1 VRVLVTGGR
10 GLLGRQVGELL
21 RRSGHEALAAG
32 RRGPLVMDV
41 RKDADVEAALEGVD
55 AVMHCASNPMGRNAR
70 EVEVEGTARV
80 VAAAHRRGVGHLL
93 YVSVVGVDRVPLAYY
108 RYKLHAE
115 TVVEQGRVSW
125 TILRATQLFPYV
137 EMLLTAAPVLIAP
150 RGFLVQPVA
159 VEGVAQRLVRALGEG
174 PMEQRLQY
182 GGPEVRELGELASS
196 LRAARGLRRPLL
208 KPWLPGQLG
217 AAVRAGG
224 LLCVDCGRGAIT
236 WEEWLQRAPARQ

>member
-1 VRVLVTGGR
+1 VRVVVTGGR
-10 GLLGRQVGELL
+10 GMLGRHVVELL

-41 RKDADVEAALEGVD
+41 RKDAEVEAALEGVE
-55 AVMHCASNPMGRNAR
+55 AVVHCASNPLRRNVR

-80 VAAAHRRGVGHLL
+80 VAAAHRQGVGHLL
-93 YVSVVGVDRVPLAYY
+93 YVSIVGIDRVPRPYF

-115 TVVEQGRVSW
+115 KVVEHGRVPW
-125 TILRATQLFPYV
+125 TILRATQLFPFM
-137 EMLLTAAPVLIAP
+137 EMLLTSAPVLIAP

-159 VEGVAQRLVRALGEG
+159 GEEVAQRIARALGEG
-174 PMEQRLQY
+174 PMERRLEY
-182 GGPEVRELGELASS
+182 GGPEVREVSELART
-196 LRAARGLRRPLL
+196 LRATRRLRRPLL
-208 KPWLPGQLG
+208 RPWLPGQLA

-224 LLCVDCGRGAIT
+224 LLCPDCGRGAIT